1 MRWGGLCRK
10 TSAVPLLLAMPLST
24 VVTVLLLLVASVPP
38 TVADSLGVDLADQVR
53 SVLDVVEQEA
63 CREYLILQ
71 ADDPGLTGTLNL
83 TLTLRPDGGFNVI
96 ALEPDPG
103 LEPLALAL
111 DSLLDTLKV
120 ILPQPLSTSVTVEM
134 PLLFVPAP

>member
-1 MRWGGLCRK
+1 
-10 TSAVPLLLAMPLST
+10 
-24 VVTVLLLLVASVPP
+24 
-38 TVADSLGVDLADQVR
+38 
-53 SVLDVVEQEA
+53 
-63 CREYLILQ
+63 
-71 ADDPGLTGTLNL
+71 
-83 TLTLRPDGGFNVI
+83 VI

-134 PLLFVPAP
+134 PLLFGPAP